1 MRCKS
6 LILPDFSN
14 SLTLVDSLSNPD
26 KGTLLKNIRS
36 TLVVFALALSLA
48 GISNTSFARVQS
60 DVVKKQSA
68 KPKTKSKTK
77 AKAKAKAKSVSSRKK
92 SALRAKTVVPKRQS
106 FGEKAG
112 LHSQADELSLKSSV
126 AYVIDQDTQEVLF
139 SKNDNAVL
147 PIASITKLMT
157 GVVIRESHLSMD
169 EPITITQEDI
179 DTEKGSTSRLRPGTT
194 LTRGELLL

>member
-1 MRCKS
+1 MFKRFTAP
-6 LILPDFSN
+6 IF
-14 SLTLVDSLSNPD
+14 V
-26 KGTLLKNIRS
+26 
-36 TLVVFALALSLA
+36 LALSLCA
-48 GISNTSFARVQS
+48 IAFTPIAHAKSNQKTAKTSSV
-60 DVVKKQSA
+60 
-68 KPKTKSKTK
+68 KSKAIKKKKLRLK
-77 AKAKAKAKSVSSRKK
+77 AKAPRK
-92 SALRAKTVVPKRQS
+92 PS
-106 FGEKAG
+106 FGRMAG
-112 LHSQADELSLKSSV
+112 LHQSSDELSLRSSV

-194 LTRGELLL
+194 LTRGELLHLALMSSENRAAHALGRTYPSGLTTFVSQMN